1 MNTLYVKLLN
11 EGAKAPQ
18 KTNSLDAGYDLSSC
32 IEVQIPGKTRA
43 VVSTGVSVRIPIG
56 TYGRVAP
63 RSGLAVNYGID
74 VLAGVVDASYSGEI
88 KVVLYNTSNTTF
100 TINIGD
106 RIAQLIIEK
115 IATPEIEVVNE
126 LPTTEFESGVLR
138 GDRGFGSS
146 GV

>member
-1 MNTLYVKLLN
+1 MDKLYIKLLN
-11 EGAKAPQ
+11 DNAKVPR

-32 IEVQIPGKTRA
+32 METQIPGKSRD
-43 VVSTGVSVRIPIG
+43 VISTGICVRIPPG

-88 KVVLYNTSNTTF
+88 KVVLYNTTNTIF
-100 TINIGD
+100 VVNIGD

-126 LPTTEFESGVLR
+126 LPSTESETGVVR